1 MLGGGKVNKKNILIL
16 LLIVFV
22 TILVSGILIS
32 LKVENMAY
40 EEDTKELK
48 AKVISVEG
56 DSITI
61 QDSDNI
67 IYTFG
72 MDGDDIHIGDF
83 IKIEYTGDLNKNL
96 DLQDNNIISYTS
108 KEVTE
113 DSNGIPM
120 DFLDNGIF
128 KDYYKQAY
136 DKLKELSLDEKIN
149 QILLVR
155 YPDSNGDGILS
166 ENQFGGYVF
175 FAKDFKDKSADDVKK
190 MINRLQDVSNIP
202 ILTATDEE
210 GGKVVRISSNPQ
222 LASTPFKSSKE
233 LYKSGGFEVIK
244 EDTIKKSIL
253 LYSLGINVN
262 LAPVVD
268 VSTDP
273 NDYMYD
279 RALGE
284 NTDIT
289 SKYAETVIDASKG
302 HGVSYTLKHF
312 PGYGNNKDTHTGE
325 VVDERSYENIL
336 KNDIPPFKAGINKRA
351 EAVLVS
357 HNIVKSIDDENPASL
372 SPSVH
377 NLLRNEAGF
386 TGIIM
391 TDDLA
396 MGAVTNIPDA
406 TVKAILA
413 GNDLIMTT
421 DYESSFNSI
430 KEAISNKTIDESLI
444 DKLAFRVIAWKYY
457 KGLIFEKQK

>member
-1 MLGGGKVNKKNILIL
+1 MNKKNILIL

-56 DSITI
+56 NSITI

-113 DSNGIPM
+113 NSNGIPM

-222 LASTPFKSSKE
+222 LASTPFKSSK
-233 LYKSGGFEVIK
+233 
-244 EDTIKKSIL
+244 
-253 LYSLGINVN
+253 
-262 LAPVVD
+262 
-268 VSTDP
+268 
-273 NDYMYD
+273 
-279 RALGE
+279 
-284 NTDIT
+284 
-289 SKYAETVIDASKG
+289 
-302 HGVSYTLKHF
+302 
-312 PGYGNNKDTHTGE
+312 
-325 VVDERSYENIL
+325 
-336 KNDIPPFKAGINKRA
+336 
-351 EAVLVS
+351 
-357 HNIVKSIDDENPASL
+357 
-372 SPSVH
+372 
-377 NLLRNEAGF
+377 
-386 TGIIM
+386 
-391 TDDLA
+391 
-396 MGAVTNIPDA
+396 
-406 TVKAILA
+406 
-413 GNDLIMTT
+413 
-421 DYESSFNSI
+421 
-430 KEAISNKTIDESLI
+430 
-444 DKLAFRVIAWKYY
+444 
-457 KGLIFEKQK
+457 

>member
-1 MLGGGKVNKKNILIL
+1 MNKKNILIL

-56 DSITI
+56 NSITI

-108 KEVTE
+108 KNVTE
-113 DSNGIPM
+113 NSNGIPM

-222 LASTPFKSSKE
+222 LASTPFKSSK
-233 LYKSGGFEVIK
+233 
-244 EDTIKKSIL
+244 
-253 LYSLGINVN
+253 
-262 LAPVVD
+262 
-268 VSTDP
+268 
-273 NDYMYD
+273 
-279 RALGE
+279 
-284 NTDIT
+284 
-289 SKYAETVIDASKG
+289 
-302 HGVSYTLKHF
+302 
-312 PGYGNNKDTHTGE
+312 
-325 VVDERSYENIL
+325 
-336 KNDIPPFKAGINKRA
+336 
-351 EAVLVS
+351 
-357 HNIVKSIDDENPASL
+357 
-372 SPSVH
+372 
-377 NLLRNEAGF
+377 
-386 TGIIM
+386 
-391 TDDLA
+391 
-396 MGAVTNIPDA
+396 
-406 TVKAILA
+406 
-413 GNDLIMTT
+413 
-421 DYESSFNSI
+421 
-430 KEAISNKTIDESLI
+430 
-444 DKLAFRVIAWKYY
+444 
-457 KGLIFEKQK
+457 